1 MEKRNKIIVFWLMT
15 GALLVFGMVMIGG
28 ITRLTHSG
36 LSIVEWKLIMGAIP
50 PMNELEWK
58 QTFEKYQDFPEYK
71 LINKDFA
78 LEEFKSIFWWEYI
91 HRLLGR
97 LIGLIFLLP
106 FLFFLIKKWL
116 DPPLVKKLSI
126 MFLLGGFQGF
136 LGWYMVKSG
145 LADNPYVSHYRLAI
159 HLITATILFGYI
171 LWVALAIWEK
181 DEIPGIDVPA
191 PIRRLSMGLLAFV
204 LLQIIY
210 GGFVAGLKAGLV
222 YNTFPKM
229 GEEWFPSAITTL
241 EPLLDNFIIGLAGV
255 QFLHRYFAYMVAIL
269 VLWIWMLVRK
279 HKLNRVYMKA
289 FNAVFLVL
297 IIQFTLG
304 VLTLINSVPIS
315 LAVMHQAMAMILV
328 ATIVYW
334 LSLLY
339 PNKSQSFL

>member
-136 LGWYMVKSG
+136 LGWY
-145 LADNPYVSHYRLAI
+145 I
-159 HLITATILFGYI
+159 
-171 LWVALAIWEK
+171 
-181 DEIPGIDVPA
+181 
-191 PIRRLSMGLLAFV
+191 
-204 LLQIIY
+204 
-210 GGFVAGLKAGLV
+210 
-222 YNTFPKM
+222 
-229 GEEWFPSAITTL
+229 
-241 EPLLDNFIIGLAGV
+241 
-255 QFLHRYFAYMVAIL
+255 
-269 VLWIWMLVRK
+269 
-279 HKLNRVYMKA
+279 
-289 FNAVFLVL
+289 
-297 IIQFTLG
+297 
-304 VLTLINSVPIS
+304 
-315 LAVMHQAMAMILV
+315 
-328 ATIVYW
+328 
-334 LSLLY
+334 LSL
-339 PNKSQSFL
+339 